1 MKTRICSAT
10 ETAEWIGTGKP
21 LLLAGDEAVLRTL
34 PAGNWIA
41 GTIPYFMTDKGG
53 SYDRKSVSITEL
65 PGIAKLEQVCEYGA
79 DDLARVFE
87 DACEHGFSVIIIP
100 AGSEVHLAFALNAP
114 DYPGFGTRPL
124 IGWIAGVALE
134 ELATANAKVINGKGA
149 GIRTDKAVVMHF
161 SLPATHGVEVGI
173 VNLFRAGQGPVLRF
187 PKDGFS
193 VTDVEIDG
201 RKTRFVDFLKDV
213 QADTRLPLVADKYGS
228 FINTSFKAVDEAAG
242 TVEFFAPV
250 FSGTDYHLAAP
261 VEDYVTAFGK
271 QIPADSSQGLSFS
284 CNCILNYL
292 YGELDGKRTGDFE
305 GPITFGE
312 IAYQLLNQT
321 LVYLKIEELPGH

>member
-1 MKTRICSAT
+1 MKTTICSAS
-10 ETAEWIGTGKP
+10 ETAERIRTGKP
-21 LLLAGDEAVLRTL
+21 LLLAGDEAVLRSL

-53 SYDRKSVSITEL
+53 SFNRRSVSITEL
-65 PGIAKLEQVCEYGA
+65 PVTARLERICEYGT
-79 DDLARVFE
+79 DNLARVFD
-87 DACEHGFSVIIIP
+87 DACEHGFSVIIVP
-100 AGSEVHLAFALNAP
+100 AGSEVHLAFALDAQ
-114 DYPGFGTRPL
+114 DYPGFGTRPM

-134 ELATANAKVINGKGA
+134 ELATASAKVINGKEA
-149 GIRTDKAVVMHF
+149 GILADKAVVMHF
-161 SLPATHGVEVGI
+161 SLPANQGVEVGI
-173 VNLFRAGQGPVLRF
+173 VNLFREGQGPVLRF

-193 VTDVEIDG
+193 VTDVEVDG

-213 QADTRLPLVADKYGS
+213 QADTRFPLVANKYGS
-228 FINTSFKAVDEAAG
+228 YINTSFKAVDEAAG

-261 VEDYVTAFGK
+261 VEDYVTAFEK
-271 QIPADSSQGLSFS
+271 QIREDSSQGLSFS

-292 YGELDGKRTGDFE
+292 YGELEGKRTGDFE

-321 LVYLKIEELPGH
+321 LVYLKIEELPGQ